1 MEIEQG
7 TCMRYLAKLVSG
19 SNLLYNIKERKG
31 GNQKKID
38 FPCCNGEDPET
49 VRPQLSYHKQLLSE
63 MASRLPKQRDTGGY
77 LRTTS
82 VVDYI
87 YANYDI
93 EEAKKE
99 LKDVS
104 EKLAQVQLALDL
116 ANSTMSFDIPE

>member
-1 MEIEQG
+1 M
-7 TCMRYLAKLVSG
+7 
-19 SNLLYNIKERKG
+19 
-31 GNQKKID
+31 
-38 FPCCNGEDPET
+38 GEDPET

-82 VVDYI
+82 VMDYI

-104 EKLAQVQLALDL
+104 DKLSQVQLALDL

>member
-31 GNQKKID
+31 GNQKKST
-38 FPCCNGEDPET
+38 FLAAMGEDPET